1 MARKNRYD
9 YERSGR
15 DSGARSN
22 RDRSYGS
29 ESRNSPPSGGGKN
42 PFNPAKAAILASV
55 FILGI
60 VVGIAL
66 NFSNNSNLDAVDS
79 RFEIDQQAPNA
90 QLCQQFGA
98 SAIVSDMRIYLTLN
112 PFNVFVTQPVMEPGC
127 VLRQNN
133 WSLLEKQNLVSNE
146 QVRDCKRRM
155 NTFGFTGVLEG
166 QPRINCIYQNDSMGN
181 LFLNKSGGNSGAR
194 PESDNF

>member
-1 MARKNRYD
+1 MARRNRYD
-9 YERSGR
+9 YDRPE
-15 DSGARSN
+15 
-22 RDRSYGS
+22 RDRGGKANGDRFGYGS
-29 ESRNSPPSGGGKN
+29 DRNPPPPGGGKKS
-42 PFNPAKAAILASV
+42 PIDAAKAAILASV

-66 NFSNNSNLDAVDS
+66 NFSNNSDLSGIDS
-79 RFEIDQQAPNA
+79 RIEIDQQAPNA

-112 PFNVFVTQPVMEPGC
+112 PFNVFVTQPIMEPGC

-155 NTFGFTGVLEG
+155 NTFGYTGVLEG
-166 QPRINCIYQNDSMGN
+166 KPKINCIYQNDSMGN
-181 LFLNKSGGNSGAR
+181 LFLNKSGSSGVR

>member
-1 MARKNRYD
+1 MARRNRSDYD
-9 YERSGR
+9 RPGP
-15 DSGARSN
+15 
-22 RDRSYGS
+22 DRSYS
-29 ESRNSPPSGGGKN
+29 SADRNPPPSGGGKKS
-42 PFNPAKAAILASV
+42 PIDAAKAAILASV

-66 NFSNNSNLDAVDS
+66 NFSNNSNLDSVDS

-90 QLCQQFGA
+90 QICQQFGA

-166 QPRINCIYQNDSMGN
+166 KPKINCIYQNDSMGN
-181 LFLNKSGGNSGAR
+181 LFLNNKPGNSGAR

>member
-1 MARKNRYD
+1 MARRNKYD
-9 YERSGR
+9 Y
-15 DSGARSN
+15 
-22 RDRSYGS
+22 DRYNGS
-29 ESRNSPPSGGGKN
+29 SSRQYSSPSGGGGNGKS
-42 PFNPAKAAILASV
+42 PIDVAKAAILASV
-55 FILGI
+55 FILGV

-66 NFSNNSNLDAVDS
+66 NFSNNSSLDTVDS

-90 QLCQQFGA
+90 ELCQQFGA
-98 SAIVSDMRIYLTLN
+98 SAIVSNMRVYLTLN

-133 WSLLEKQNLVSNE
+133 WSLLEKQNLVTNE

-166 QPRINCIYQNDSMGN
+166 SPKINCIYQNDSMGN
-181 LFLNKSGGNSGAR
+181 LFLNKSGGSTVR

>member
-1 MARKNRYD
+1 MARRNRYD
-9 YERSGR
+9 YDRPEGNRGR
-15 DSGARSN
+15 NANS
-22 RDRSYGS
+22 DRFSYGS
-29 ESRNSPPSGGGKN
+29 NGNTPPPGNGKKSPIDA
-42 PFNPAKAAILASV
+42 AKAAILASV

-66 NFSNNSNLDAVDS
+66 NFSNNSDLSGIDS
-79 RFEIDQQAPNA
+79 RIEIDQQAPNA

-112 PFNVFVTQPVMEPGC
+112 PFNVFVTQPIMEPGC

-155 NTFGFTGVLEG
+155 NTFGYTGVLEG
-166 QPRINCIYQNDSMGN
+166 KPRINCIYQNDSMGN
-181 LFLNKSGGNSGAR
+181 LFLNKSGSSGAR
-194 PESDNF
+194 PESDSF

>member
-1 MARKNRYD
+1 MARRNRSDYD
-9 YERSGR
+9 RSERER
-15 DSGARSN
+15 GARSN
-22 RDRSYGS
+22 RDRSYGADS
-29 ESRNSPPSGGGKN
+29 TVASSGGGKSPIN
-42 PFNPAKAAILASV
+42 AAKAAILASV

-66 NFSNNSNLDAVDS
+66 NFSNNSDLSGIDS
-79 RFEIDQQAPNA
+79 RIEIDQQAPNA

-112 PFNVFVTQPVMEPGC
+112 PFNVFVTQPIMEPGC

-155 NTFGFTGVLEG
+155 NTFGYTGVLEG
-166 QPRINCIYQNDSMGN
+166 KPKINCIYQNDSMGN
-181 LFLNKSGGNSGAR
+181 LFLNNSGNSGAR

>member
-1 MARKNRYD
+1 MARRNRYD
-9 YERSGR
+9 YDPSGK
-15 DSGARSN
+15 
-22 RDRSYGS
+22 DRGSRVNSDRFYDS
-29 ESRNSPPSGGGKN
+29 ESRTSPASGGRKS
-42 PFNPAKAAILASV
+42 PIDAAKAAILASV

-60 VVGIAL
+60 VVGIAI
-66 NFSNNSNLDAVDS
+66 NFSNNSDFGSVDS

-90 QLCQQFGA
+90 ELCQQFGA
-98 SAIVSDMRIYLTLN
+98 SAIVSDMRIYLTFN
-112 PFNVFVTQPVMEPGC
+112 PFNVFVTQPIMEPGC

-133 WSLLEKQNLVSNE
+133 WSLLEQQKLVSSE

-166 QPRINCIYQNDSMGN
+166 KPKINCIYQNDSMGN
-181 LFLNKSGGNSGAR
+181 LFLNKTGGSDNAR

>member
-1 MARKNRYD
+1 MARRNKYD
-9 YERSGR
+9 Y
-15 DSGARSN
+15 
-22 RDRSYGS
+22 DRYNGS
-29 ESRNSPPSGGGKN
+29 PRQNSVSFGGGDGKS
-42 PFNPAKAAILASV
+42 PIDVAKVAILASV
-55 FILGI
+55 FVLGV

-66 NFSNNSNLDAVDS
+66 NFSNNSNLETIDS
-79 RFEIDQQAPNA
+79 RAEIDEQAPNA
-90 QLCQQFGA
+90 ELCQQFGA
-98 SAIVSDMRIYLTLN
+98 SAIVSNVRFYLTLN

-133 WSLLEKQNLVSNE
+133 WSLLEKQNLVTNE

-166 QPRINCIYQNDSMGN
+166 SPKINRIYQNDSMGN
-181 LFLNKSGGNSGAR
+181 LFLNKSGNSTIR